1 MPLLMQT
8 DHKQTC
14 TDTSSFNVPGVHC
27 KWLRVTCSYIIRL
40 ISFCGLASFFCDANL
55 MWRYFERTITQ
66 ISWFELITHDAM
78 MCQVELHRST
88 SDQLWHSHTSQVLF
102 FFFFCSL
109 IFSVKAYSAFWCWCM
124 HDSILFTS
132 KSTNLIW
139 SVLLLAWDRMSTV
152 ARFMLPECK
161 KSPFEMHAFDNCDCL
176 SHREKQSR
184 K

>member
-102 FFFFCSL
+102 FFFLFFNFQCKSLFCFL
-109 IFSVKAYSAFWCWCM
+109 
-124 HDSILFTS
+124 
-132 KSTNLIW
+132 
-139 SVLLLAWDRMSTV
+139 
-152 ARFMLPECK
+152 ML
-161 KSPFEMHAFDNCDCL
+161 MHAWQHLVYKQVDK
-176 SHREKQSR
+176 SHLISLAIGMRQNEHSGKIHASWM
-184 K
+184 